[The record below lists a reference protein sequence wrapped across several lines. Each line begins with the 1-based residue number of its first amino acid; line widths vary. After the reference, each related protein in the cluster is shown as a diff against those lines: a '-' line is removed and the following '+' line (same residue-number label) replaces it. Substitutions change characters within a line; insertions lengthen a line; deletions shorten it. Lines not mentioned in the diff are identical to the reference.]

1 MHEHSAD
8 PMAAL
13 DCPACQRA
21 AGLSSDVDLDRVWTG
36 VAATLWARPVG
47 GTERLAGRVLRSP
60 GLARALVT
68 TPSLLLSWIVA
79 TAAVLAVGAL
89 VSYGIGTPLVP
100 LLAPALAGAG
110 IAYAYG
116 PGTDPA
122 HELAG
127 SMPVSDRMVL
137 LVRALAVFGLNA
149 TLGVVATLAG
159 GADSAGTTAITLG
172 WLVPMT
178 AVAALCLAVAT
189 LAGSAAVGVTVGLAG
204 WAVTVLAAQVATGRV
219 DGATS
224 SAVLAVPYLL
234 IAAACVAVAL
244 YTTRTPRA
252 TNPKY

>member
-1 MHEHSAD
+1 MHERSD
-8 PMAAL
+8 S
-13 DCPACQRA
+13 Q
-21 AGLSSDVDLDRVWTG
+21 DVDLDRVWTG
-36 VAATLWARPVG
+36 VMAALWARPVG
-47 GTERLAGRVLRSP
+47 ATERLAGRVLRSP

-68 TPSLLLSWIVA
+68 TPSLLASWIVA

-122 HELAG
+122 HELAC

-149 TLGVVATLAG
+149 ALGVAATLAG
-159 GADSAGTTAITLG
+159 GAISAGTTGITLG

-189 LAGSAAVGVTVGLAG
+189 LAGSAAVGLTVGLAG
-204 WAVTVLAAQVATGRV
+204 WAVTVLAAQVATGRF

-234 IAAACVAVAL
+234 VAGACIAVAL
-244 YTTRTPRA
+244 FTTRTPQA
-252 TNPKY
+252 TNAT